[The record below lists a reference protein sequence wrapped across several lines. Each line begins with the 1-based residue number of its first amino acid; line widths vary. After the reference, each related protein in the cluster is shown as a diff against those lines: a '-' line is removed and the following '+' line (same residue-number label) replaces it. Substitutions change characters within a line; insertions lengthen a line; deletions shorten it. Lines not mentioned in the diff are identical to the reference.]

1 MRDAIHVCLSLFR
14 SPEGNRLLFTVAVY
28 KGQSAIGASII
39 IIIIIIIIS
48 AHKLRMSQLMQDA

>member
-39 IIIIIIIIS
+39 IIIIIIS

>member
-39 IIIIIIIIS
+39 IIIIIIIS